1 MLISVFQKQFLS
13 SFTVFLSSVVLFSC
27 QLPFHQLPLVASVS
41 ALQTAPKNSMTTPTP
56 TPTTLTY
63 WNGRGKAESIRL
75 LLAICGED
83 YTEQV
88 PLFGETTYITTV
100 EHVHT
105 LRKEGYLLMNQLPL
119 LCIDGM
125 RLVQSGAITR
135 YLAKKHHL
143 CGDGTVAEEVL
154 CDMLN
159 DSITDYRTMGYGP
172 FEFSLTY
179 EPTPEQLAK
188 LLEASIKYIPLFERQ
203 LQKNNK
209 YPKGHKFD
217 PEDQSL
223 LYLVGSKYTYPDF
236 RLWELLVEVVPHLE
250 NAFKKEYPCVAR
262 YYTRMQHHAGIQQ
275 FVASE
280 QRKTKTQ
287 DGIPAYKTT
296 VMTSLGY

>member
-1 MLISVFQKQFLS
+1 
-13 SFTVFLSSVVLFSC
+13 
-27 QLPFHQLPLVASVS
+27 
-41 ALQTAPKNSMTTPTP
+41 MTTPTP

-88 PLFGETTYITTV
+88 PLFDGTTYITTA
-100 EHVHT
+100 EHVDT

-135 YLAKKHHL
+135 YLAKKHQL
-143 CGDGTVAEEVL
+143 CGNGTVEQEVM

-159 DSITDYRTMGYGP
+159 DSITDWRTMGYGP
-172 FEFSLTY
+172 FEFELSY
-179 EPTPEQLAK
+179 EPTHDQLTQLAK
-188 LLEASIKYIPLFERQ
+188 ANDKYLPLFERQ
-203 LQKNNK
+203 LRKNNK
-209 YPKGHKFD
+209 DPEDHTSDYYLKQLRKNPNHTNDYYIKD

-223 LYLVGSKYTYPDF
+223 LYLVGTQYTYPDF
-236 RLWELLVEVVPHLE
+236 RLWELLVEMVPPIMRTP
-250 NAFKKEYPCVAR
+250 FFMGTKYPLVAG
-262 YYTRMQHHAGIQQ
+262 YFLQLQHHAGIQQ
-275 FVASE
+275 FVASA

-287 DGIPAYKTT
+287 DGIPAYKKT

>member
-1 MLISVFQKQFLS
+1 MHLKNSMRIFQKQFLS
-13 SFTVFLSSVVLFSC
+13 SLAVFLSSVFLFSC
-27 QLPFHQLPLVASVS
+27 QLPLYRLPLAPVS
-41 ALQTAPKNSMTTPTP
+41 ALSSSMTTPTP

-88 PLFGETTYITTV
+88 PLFDGTTHITTL
-100 EHVHT
+100 EHVQT

-135 YLAKKHHL
+135 YLAKKHQL
-143 CGDGTVAEEVL
+143 CGDGTVEQEVL

-159 DSITDYRTMGYGP
+159 DSITDWRTMGYGP
-172 FEFSLTY
+172 FEFELSY
-179 EPTPEQLAK
+179 EPTPEQRKKLVHANAK
-188 LLEASIKYIPLFERQ
+188 YLPLFERQ
-203 LQKNNK
+203 LWKNNSK
-209 YPKGHKFD
+209 N
-217 PEDQSL
+217 
-223 LYLVGSKYTYPDF
+223 YLVGTQYTYPDF
-236 RLWELLVEVVPHLE
+236 RMWELLVEVVPHLE
-250 NAFKKEYPCVAR
+250 DDAMKEYPRIVQ
-262 YYTRMQHHAGIQQ
+262 YYKQLQRHGGIQQ
-275 FVASE
+275 FVASA

-287 DGIPAYKTT
+287 DEIPAYIAT

>member
-1 MLISVFQKQFLS
+1 
-13 SFTVFLSSVVLFSC
+13 
-27 QLPFHQLPLVASVS
+27 
-41 ALQTAPKNSMTTPTP
+41 MTTPTP

-88 PLFGETTYITTV
+88 PLFDDTTHITTA
-100 EHVHT
+100 EHVQT

-135 YLAKKHHL
+135 YLAKKHQL
-143 CGDGTVAEEVL
+143 CGDGTVEQDVL

-159 DSITDYRTMGYGP
+159 DSITDWRTMGYGP
-172 FEFSLTY
+172 FEFELSY
-179 EPTPEQLAK
+179 EPTPEQRTKLVHANAK
-188 LLEASIKYIPLFERQ
+188 YLPLFERQ
-203 LQKNNK
+203 LQKNNSK
-209 YPKGHKFD
+209 N
-217 PEDQSL
+217 
-223 LYLVGSKYTYPDF
+223 YLVGTQYTYPDF

-250 NAFKKEYPCVAR
+250 DAVLEKEYPLVAR
-262 YYTRMQHHAGIQQ
+262 YYTQLQHHAGIQQ
-275 FVASE
+275 FVASA